1 MFANKLWATRPFQAF
16 GPLNKKTTL
25 VTVAASSNTTNGST
39 TAPISKLSSL
49 NVNKY
54 RTKGLIN
61 DSIGDML
68 TRIRNACLAK
78 KSSLIIPF
86 TNINQQIAQ
95 ILEKEGFIQSY
106 QRLGLDG
113 QYITLRLK
121 YRSKAIYR
129 GKKKESCIT
138 NFKRISKPGL
148 RIYANSREI
157 PRILGGTGIVIV
169 STPEGLLTDREAR
182 LRGIG
187 GELLCS
193 VW

>member
-1 MFANKLWATRPFQAF
+1 MVSTLTLKQNSKNVYSGRRPQQN
-16 GPLNKKTTL
+16 L
-25 VTVAASSNTTNGST
+25 SN
-39 TAPISKLSSL
+39 
-49 NVNKY
+49 
-54 RTKGLIN
+54 RGLIN

-78 KSSLIIPF
+78 KSTLSLPF
-86 TNINQQIAQ
+86 TRINQQIVQ

-106 QRLGLDG
+106 QTSLDA
-113 QYITLRLK
+113 QNIIVRLK

-138 NFKRISKPGL
+138 NLKRISKPGL
-148 RIYANSREI
+148 RIYSNSREI
-157 PRILGGTGIVIV
+157 PRILGGTGIVII